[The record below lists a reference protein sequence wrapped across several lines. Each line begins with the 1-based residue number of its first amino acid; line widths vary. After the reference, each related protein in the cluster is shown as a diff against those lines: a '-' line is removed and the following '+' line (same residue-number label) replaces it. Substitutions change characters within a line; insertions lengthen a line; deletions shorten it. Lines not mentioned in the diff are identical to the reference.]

1 MRVINKVL
9 SSLKNIHLQSLLGN
23 GVMAAFGMLTMAL
36 LYRALSLKDIGL
48 YVFFMAIFGLI
59 DTLRSGFL
67 TTSFIKFY
75 SGTNDFRAR
84 EVAGS
89 AWAIALFITAILV
102 LVNAVIY
109 ILPLTITDQGIL
121 LLVNYFSFISIATLP
136 TFMSSLV
143 LQADRRF
150 DRYLWVRLIN
160 QVLFTGTVVVL
171 MTMNS
176 ANLQT
181 VIISYTLCNLIT
193 SIIIMVFGWSR
204 IKSLRYTTKQAI
216 KQLFDFGKYS
226 VGTYVSSNLFK
237 VIDTFFISYFL
248 GPAALAIYNLSGK
261 LIQLVEMP
269 LLSFASS
276 GMPSLSG
283 YYNNNEK
290 DNMMYVMKK
299 MIGIVS
305 IMILIIAL
313 LSIVFAEPII
323 LLIGGEKY
331 LETEAVNLLRIFMIM
346 TVLYPADRYFGLTL
360 DVIHMPKINFYKI
373 LCMLAVNLIAD
384 YIGILLFKSVY
395 AIGIANIF
403 PLVLS
408 ILIAYVPLNK
418 YNSFNF
424 WNMYVIGYT
433 EMKFILKRSY
443 NSLFF

>member
-1 MRVINKVL
+1 MHLIKNIF
-9 SSLKNIHLQSLLGN
+9 SSLKNIHLQSLIGN
-23 GVMAAFGMLTMAL
+23 GVMASFGMLTMAL
-36 LYRALSLKDIGL
+36 LYRALSLKDIGI

-75 SGTNDFRAR
+75 SGTNETRAR

-89 AWAIALFITAILV
+89 AWAIALLITAILV
-102 LVNAVIY
+102 LINGIIY
-109 ILPLTITDQGIL
+109 VLPVTITDQGAL
-121 LLVNYFSFISIATLP
+121 LLIKYFSFISLATLP

-143 LQADRRF
+143 LQADKRF

-160 QVLFTGTVVVL
+160 QVLFTGTVIVL
-171 MTMNS
+171 MALNA
-176 ANLQT
+176 ANLHT
-181 VIISYTLCNLIT
+181 VIGTYIVCNLIT
-193 SIIIMVFGWSR
+193 SIIIVIFGWSR
-204 IKSLRYTTKQAI
+204 IKSLRYTTKEAI

-283 YYNNNEK
+283 YFNNNEK

-305 IMILIIAL
+305 ILIFVIAL

-331 LETEAVNLLRIFMIM
+331 LNTEAVNLLRIFMVM

-373 LCMLAVNLIAD
+373 LCMLAVNLVAD
-384 YIGILLFKSVY
+384 YIGIMLFKSVY

-403 PLVLS
+403 PIVLS

-418 YNSFNF
+418 YKTFNF
-424 WNMYVIGYT
+424 WDMYIIGYV
-433 EMKFILKRSY
+433 EFRGILKKGYS
-443 NSLFF
+443 SLFP

>member
-1 MRVINKVL
+1 
-9 SSLKNIHLQSLLGN
+9 
-23 GVMAAFGMLTMAL
+23 MATFGMLTMAL
-36 LYRALSLKDIGL
+36 LYRALSLKDIGI
-48 YVFFMAIFGLI
+48 YVFFMAIFGLV

-75 SGTNDFRAR
+75 SGTDDKRAR

-89 AWAIALFITAILV
+89 AWCIALFITAIMILINCV
-102 LVNAVIY
+102 LYFI
-109 ILPLTITDQGIL
+109 PLSIKDEGIQL
-121 LLVNYFSFISIATLP
+121 LLRYFSFISLATLP

-150 DRYLWVRLIN
+150 DRFLWVRLIN
-160 QVLFTGTVVVL
+160 QALFTGTVIVL
-171 MTMNS
+171 TLFS
-176 ANLQT
+176 VANLES
-181 VIISYTLCNLIT
+181 VLLSYIICNLIA
-193 SIIIMVFGWSR
+193 SVLIIFLGWTRVESFKYSSKET
-204 IKSLRYTTKQAI
+204 IT
-216 KQLFDFGKYS
+216 QLFHFGKYS

-248 GPAALAIYNLSGK
+248 GPAALAVYNLSGK

-290 DNMMYVMKK
+290 EKMMYVMKK

-305 IMILIIAL
+305 ILISVIAF

-331 LETEAVNLLRIFMIM
+331 VHTEAVNLLRVFMVM

-360 DVIHMPKINFYKI
+360 DVIHMPKINFYKL
-373 LCMLAVNLIAD
+373 LCMLLVNLIAD
-384 YIGILLFKSVY
+384 YVGIISFKSVY
-395 AIGIANIF
+395 SIGIANIF

-408 ILIAYVPLNK
+408 IMIAYVPLNK
-418 YNSFNF
+418 YYTFNF
-424 WNMYVIGYT
+424 WNIYVVGYNELRT
-433 EMKFILKRSY
+433 ILTKVY
-443 NSLFF
+443 HSLFIKTYVDN

>member
-1 MRVINKVL
+1 MQLIKNIL
-9 SSLKNIHLQSLLGN
+9 SSLKNIHLQSLIGN
-23 GVMAAFGMLTMAL
+23 GVMATFGMITMAL
-36 LYRALSLKDIGL
+36 LYRALSLKDIGI

-75 SGTNDFRAR
+75 SGTNEGRAR

-89 AWAIALFITAILV
+89 AWAIALLITAILV
-102 LVNAVIY
+102 LFNCIVYV
-109 ILPLTITDQGIL
+109 LPISIKDPGIL
-121 LLVNYFSFISIATLP
+121 LLIKYFSLISIATLP

-143 LQADRRF
+143 LQADKRF
-150 DRYLWVRLIN
+150 DRYLWLRLIN
-160 QVLFTGTVVVL
+160 QVSFTVTVVVL
-171 MTMNS
+171 MSMDAASLNS
-176 ANLQT
+176 
-181 VIISYTLCNLIT
+181 VIATYILCNSVT
-193 SIIIMVFGWSR
+193 SLIIILFGWSR
-204 IKSLRYTTKQAI
+204 IKSLKYTSKAAI
-216 KQLFDFGKYS
+216 RQLFDFGKYS

-276 GMPSLSG
+276 GMPSLSA

-305 IMILIIAL
+305 ILIFVIAL

-331 LETEAVNLLRIFMIM
+331 LDTEAVNLLRIFMVM

-373 LCMLAVNLIAD
+373 LCMLAVNLLAD
-384 YIGILLFKSVY
+384 YIGIMLFKSVY

-403 PLVLS
+403 PIVLS
-408 ILIAYVPLNK
+408 ILIAYVPLNR
-418 YNSFNF
+418 YNAFNF
-424 WNMYVIGYT
+424 WNIYVIGYV
-433 EMKFILKRSY
+433 EFRAILKKGY
-443 NSLFF
+443 TSLFS

>member
-1 MRVINKVL
+1 
-9 SSLKNIHLQSLLGN
+9 
-23 GVMAAFGMLTMAL
+23 MAAFGMLTMAL
-36 LYRALSLKDIGL
+36 LYRALSLKEIGI

-75 SGTNDFRAR
+75 SGTNEMRAR

-89 AWAIALFITAILV
+89 AWAIALVITAILILINGIV
-102 LVNAVIY
+102 Y
-109 ILPLTITDQGIL
+109 ILPLEITDEGIFL
-121 LLVNYFSFISIATLP
+121 LIKYFSLISLATLP

-143 LQADRRF
+143 LQADKRF

-160 QVLFTGTVVVL
+160 QILFTGTVIVL
-171 MTMNS
+171 MTLKA
-176 ANLQT
+176 ANLQS
-181 VIISYTLCNLIT
+181 IILTYIMCNLSA
-193 SIIIMVFGWSR
+193 SIIIMIFGWSR
-204 IKSLRYTTKQAI
+204 INSLRFTTKNSI

-283 YYNNNEK
+283 YFNNDDK
-290 DNMMYVMKK
+290 DNMMFVMKK

-305 IMILIIAL
+305 ILIFGIAL

-323 LLIGGEKY
+323 LAIGGEKY
-331 LETEAVNLLRIFMIM
+331 LNTEAVNLLRIFMVM

-373 LCMLAVNLIAD
+373 LCMLAVNLLAD
-384 YIGILLFKSVY
+384 YIGIMLFKSVY
-395 AIGIANIF
+395 AIGIASIF
-403 PLVLS
+403 PIVLS
-408 ILIAYVPLNK
+408 IFIAYVPLNR
-418 YNSFNF
+418 YNAFNF
-424 WNMYVIGYT
+424 WNMYVIGYR
-433 EMKFILKRSY
+433 ELKGIIIKSY
-443 NSLFF
+443 NSLFPKENGTTR